1 MQTTQISNA
10 LTNGRKTRPS
20 EWIFTAITIIA
31 LLSLPG
37 CNNSTPPV
45 DPSALPNAPTGVTV
59 TNVTSNSMDV
69 SWNKVDNAVSY
80 KVYYF
85 SSDNSSETE
94 SKTTINT
101 TYTLSDLLAE
111 KVYYIWVTSTNAY
124 GESAKSSSKYE
135 TTLKAPVLSA
145 PTGITASVNGPS
157 SVTVSWNAVTGAT
170 SYDVYYGKT
179 SATSTLATTVSSAA
193 TSYQVTGLTSST
205 WYYFAV
211 RAKDGNGTSSFST
224 AVSATT
230 AGIDDLP
237 APTNPRATA
246 NGSSSVTVSW
256 DAVTGATSYD
266 VFYGTTSAPTTLAS
280 NVASTSTTYTVTGL
294 TPETLYYFR
303 VSAKNAQGSSVPSTS
318 VSATTASYVPQAP
331 SAPTNVKLTVKDAY
345 NITISWD
352 AVTGATSYDV
362 YSGSTAAPTD
372 LVKNTTTTSYTDYG
386 LSAGTKYYYSVRAK
400 NANGVSEPSTA
411 VSAITV
417 PAVPTGFKAVIETGT
432 SNVLLSWNAVQGAT
446 DYDIYYGI
454 DSSVKYDFSSK
465 GATSYTMKAKDFAPG
480 TNYSFCVRAKN
491 SFGASSKTGIASI
504 TTPITYQTIE
514 ISGGSGYQYV
524 QLYGTYP
531 RIYYKVTLKAGVKYK
546 GTLDAYFT
554 TLNPS
559 NGYIYLDVFDASGTQ
574 VGDSVSVT
582 SGQVSSFGYFN
593 YTSDTEL
600 IIKVRGSSYLI
611 SGACEITFNPP
622 TNY

>member
-1 MQTTQISNA
+1 
-10 LTNGRKTRPS
+10 
-20 EWIFTAITIIA
+20 
-31 LLSLPG
+31 
-37 CNNSTPPV
+37 
-45 DPSALPNAPTGVTV
+45 
-59 TNVTSNSMDV
+59 MDV

-80 KVYYF
+80 KVYY
-85 SSDNSSETE
+85 STSYNRSEAE

-111 KVYYIWVTSTNAY
+111 KIYYIWVTSTNAY
-124 GESAKSSSKYE
+124 GESASSSMKYE
-135 TTLKAPVLSA
+135 TTLKASVLSA

-157 SVTVSWNAVTGAT
+157 SVTVSWDAVTDAT
-170 SYDVYYGKT
+170 SYEVYYGTT
-179 SATSTLATTVSSAA
+179 STTSTLATTVTSAV
-193 TSYQVTGLTSST
+193 TSYKVTGLSPST
-205 WYYFAV
+205 RYYFAV
-211 RAKDGNGTSSFST
+211 YAKDNNGTSPSSG
-224 AVSATT
+224 AISATT

-237 APTNPRATA
+237 APTNPSATA

-266 VFYGTTSAPTTLAS
+266 VYYGITSTPTTFAG

-303 VSAKNAQGSSVPSTS
+303 VYAKNAQGSSVPSTS

-417 PAVPTGFKAVIETGT
+417 PASPTGMKAVIETGT
-432 SNVLLSWNAVQGAT
+432 SNILLSWNAVQGAT

-454 DSSVKYDFSSK
+454 NSSVKNNFSSK

-480 TNYSFCVRAKN
+480 TKYSFCVRAKN
-491 SFGASSKTGIASI
+491 SFGASSQTGIVSI
-504 TTPITYQTIE
+504 TTPITYNTIE
-514 ISGGSGYQYV
+514 ISGGRGYQYV
-524 QLYGTYP
+524 QLYDTYP
-531 RIYYKVTLKAGVKYK
+531 RIYYKVTLKAGVSYK
-546 GTLDAYFT
+546 GTLSAAMKT
-554 TLNPS
+554 MSPT
-559 NGYIYLDVFDASGTQ
+559 NGYIYLDVFDALGTQ
-574 VGDSVSVT
+574 VGDSTSVT
-582 SGQVSSFGYFN
+582 SNTWSGFGSYK
-593 YTSDTEL
+593 YASDTEL
-600 IIKVRGSSYLI
+600 TIVVRGSSNLI
-611 SGACEITFNPP
+611 SGTCEISFEPP
-622 TNY
+622 TYY